1 MKEQDKEY
9 SSGAEKVENIAE
21 GQNVFE
27 DAAVGS
33 EMQGGAANGGARE
46 HADAAAECERVQRA
60 RIERENARAVK
71 RLEAAKLKAES
82 KQNKQKA
89 KADAK
94 AARAMRKEEQKAR
107 RAQEKRSRRRRKKA

>member
-33 EMQGGAANGGARE
+33 EMQGGAANVFAVSVAVDEQRTPNPGSARE
-46 HADAAAECERVQRA
+46 TA
-60 RIERENARAVK
+60 R
-71 RLEAAKLKAES
+71 
-82 KQNKQKA
+82 
-89 KADAK
+89 
-94 AARAMRKEEQKAR
+94 
-107 RAQEKRSRRRRKKA
+107 

>member
-46 HADAAAECERVQRA
+46 HADAAAERA
-60 RIERENARAVK
+60 
-71 RLEAAKLKAES
+71 EAGR
-82 KQNKQKA
+82 
-89 KADAK
+89 
-94 AARAMRKEEQKAR
+94 AARTLGGRFGETR
-107 RAQEKRSRRRRKKA
+107 LFTLPDGSVRNLIFCEKISQTPTVYPRNGGKIAKKPL